1 MKNASKHVYENN
13 LFSYIFKNPPEIYTL
28 YINQSKNHIQNLF
41 HTSSS
46 LSLVCMLYVCLYVTT
61 YVSSATPR
69 STTGKPCSRSWAI
82 SVVLLLSLILPSCR
96 ASSGST
102 NCQTGTHNYQI
113 INVENVYWQ
122 CFLILFHFFWIQNNQ
137 RKRSK
142 WKHNVNTHRKTKEDQ
157 FDVIPHFRLT
167 LLLQQEV
174 YNTWLWLLLLL
185 PECLALKDQSFGI
198 SLKPSLLWQYL
209 NQRACKN
216 KCISI
221 LLLNIIFID
230 VYDKA
235 DF

>member
-1 MKNASKHVYENN
+1 MRANTYMRTIYF
-13 LFSYIFKNPPEIYTL
+13 LIFLKIHRKYTL

-69 STTGKPCSRSWAI
+69 STTGNPCSRSWAI

-122 CFLILFHFFWIQNNQ
+122 CLLILFHLCRIQNNQ

-157 FDVIPHFRLT
+157 LDVIPHFRLT

-216 KCISI
+216 KCI
-221 LLLNIIFID
+221 NFQ
-230 VYDKA
+230 
-235 DF
+235 

>member
-28 YINQSKNHIQNLF
+28 YINQSKNHIQNHIQNLF

-61 YVSSATPR
+61 YVSSAIPR

-113 INVENVYWQ
+113 INVENVY
-122 CFLILFHFFWIQNNQ
+122 
-137 RKRSK
+137 
-142 WKHNVNTHRKTKEDQ
+142 
-157 FDVIPHFRLT
+157 
-167 LLLQQEV
+167 
-174 YNTWLWLLLLL
+174 
-185 PECLALKDQSFGI
+185 
-198 SLKPSLLWQYL
+198 
-209 NQRACKN
+209 
-216 KCISI
+216 
-221 LLLNIIFID
+221 
-230 VYDKA
+230 
-235 DF
+235 